1 MYILSGEL
9 IKFAEDRGK
18 LIDDALGENKNFT
31 DLILAVEL
39 QV

>member
-9 IKFAEDRGK
+9 VKFAEDRGK
-18 LIDDALGENKNFT
+18 LTDAFGENKNFT

>member
-9 IKFAEDRGK
+9 VKFAEDQEK
-18 LIDDALGENKNFT
+18 LIDALGENKNFT